1 MSWRNPDHQYKR
13 FKGKDHL
20 RCEACGKGN
29 PGYKVVYDETGPK
42 ATECRYCKHLKS
54 FPNKSVKCECAFCKP
69 STKTATSLAEFK
81 RKLQV
86 GSKWQALNHIDQKD
100 LGIRE
105 VSKVQTNAVAFKMPN
120 GRDSWL
126 YFPKAKDLKVEGDSF
141 TVLEDGTPI
150 LTYKKVNENKIA
162 SKVAERFKQA
172 FLSVKLPVNYA
183 LVVNCKKLLAEH
195 NLDCDDEMLEEILSR
210 YLDLVIYGLC
220 NDNTPT
226 KEDLLNVA
234 TEVMGEYDDI
244 ELFDDSG
251 DYEDDPEADSFE
263 DDEGERF

>member
-1 MSWRNPDHQYKR
+1 M
-13 FKGKDHL
+13 
-20 RCEACGKGN
+20 
-29 PGYKVVYDETGPK
+29 
-42 ATECRYCKHLKS
+42 
-54 FPNKSVKCECAFCKP
+54 
-69 STKTATSLAEFK
+69 KTATSLAEFK

-120 GRDSWL
+120 GRESWL
-126 YFPKAKDLKVEGDSF
+126 DFPKAKDMQFDPSNPDRF
-141 TVLEDGTPI
+141 TILENGKPV
-150 LTYKKVNENKIA
+150 LTYKKVSEGNKIA

-172 FLSVKLPVNYA
+172 FLSIKLPVNYA

-195 NLDCDDEMLEEILSR
+195 NLECDDEMLEEILSR

-220 NDNTPT
+220 NGNTPT

-234 TEVMGEYDDI
+234 TEVMGEYEDI
-244 ELFDDSG
+244 DLFDDN
-251 DYEDDPEADSFE
+251 YEDEEPEADSFE
-263 DDEGERF
+263 DEGERF